1 MAYDLSTPEAYAHG
15 PAPELHRPMA
25 VGLVAAAI
33 SVDGLDEDGHLTEA
47 TTADVLEAMDALGLW
62 GLTHPVP

>member
-1 MAYDLSTPEAYAHG
+1 MSGDLSTAEAYCHG

-33 SVDGLDEDGHLTEA
+33 SVDGLDEDGHLSEA
-47 TTADVLEAMDALGLW
+47 TVADVLEACDALGIDPSS
-62 GLTHPVP
+62 T